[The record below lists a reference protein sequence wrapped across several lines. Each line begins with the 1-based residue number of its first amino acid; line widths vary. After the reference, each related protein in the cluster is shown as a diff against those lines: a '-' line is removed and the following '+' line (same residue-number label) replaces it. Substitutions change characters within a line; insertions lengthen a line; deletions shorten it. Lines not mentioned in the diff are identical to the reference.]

1 MHNVHDS
8 QMTMQLTSEFRI
20 SQACSKGYATTHRW
34 CRGRHHRWGC
44 RGCEQG
50 VDEVGVCAKV
60 LSKAVS
66 DVEYWMGRLLN
77 LKGNNPTGAL
87 NPRTRAWVE
96 LTNACMCIGP
106 SNAWVC
112 WTLEHT
118 LGNVCILYVRTCRGI
133 LHVHVRQG
141 QRGSVYGWLLP
152 CKVLRHWVCLDWGR
166 RYGWTRRSGF
176 LECQA
181 GGCWTR
187 HGAFGFMLGSSKNM
201 SWLVK
206 ITGLKETLHTVQV
219 RITLSTMCECV
230 RHGMGVSIV
239 GPKECQGQKSSK
251 IWSNVHT

>member
-96 LTNACMCIGP
+96 LTNACMCVEP
-106 SNAWVC
+106 SNTHWAMRASYMYVC
-112 WTLEHT
+112 AEASC
-118 LGNVCILYVRTCRGI
+118 VC
-133 LHVHVRQG
+133 
-141 QRGSVYGWLLP
+141 
-152 CKVLRHWVCLDWGR
+152 
-166 RYGWTRRSGF
+166 
-176 LECQA
+176 
-181 GGCWTR
+181 
-187 HGAFGFMLGSSKNM
+187 M
-201 SWLVK
+201 
-206 ITGLKETLHTVQV
+206 
-219 RITLSTMCECV
+219 CV
-230 RHGMGVSIV
+230 RVSVAQSMDDYYRVRFCAV
-239 GPKECQGQKSSK
+239 GDA
-251 IWSNVHT
+251 